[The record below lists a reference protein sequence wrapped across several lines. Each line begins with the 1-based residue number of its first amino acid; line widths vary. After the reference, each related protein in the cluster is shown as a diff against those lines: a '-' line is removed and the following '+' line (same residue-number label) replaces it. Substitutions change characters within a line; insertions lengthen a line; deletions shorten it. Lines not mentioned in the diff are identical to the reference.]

1 MIKTIIKGAKIG
13 VGAAVGTFVFVT
25 TTNVI
30 DTVTKKFSQS
40 LRNKLEK
47 TENAL
52 KAAEEKI
59 NNMEEGKSFNS
70 LGEVIDFLRN
80 ADKDEDDLK

>member
-25 TTNVI
+25 TTNAI
-30 DTVTKKFSQS
+30 CTVTKKFSQA
-40 LRNKLEK
+40 LLDKLKKAEK
-47 TENAL
+47 TLE
-52 KAAEEKI
+52 AAEEKI

>member
-30 DTVTKKFSQS
+30 VTVTKKFSQA
-40 LRNKLEK
+40 LLDKLKKVEK
-47 TENAL
+47 TLE
-52 KAAEEKI
+52 AAEEKI
-59 NNMEEGKSFNS
+59 DNMEEGKSFNS
-70 LGEVIDFLRN
+70 IGEVIDFLRSS
-80 ADKDEDDLK
+80 KDDDDLK

>member
-13 VGAAVGTFVFVT
+13 VGAAVGMFVFVT

-30 DTVTKKFSQS
+30 VTVTKKFSQS

-47 TENAL
+47 TENTL

-59 NNMEEGKSFNS
+59 NNMEETKSFDS

-80 ADKDEDDLK
+80 VGKDEDDLK

>member
-1 MIKTIIKGAKIG
+1 MIKTIIKGARIG
-13 VGAAVGTFVFVT
+13 VGAAVGTSVFIYT
-25 TTNVI
+25 TSVI
-30 DTVTKKFSQS
+30 SAVSKKFSQA
-40 LRNKLEK
+40 LLDKLKK

-59 NNMEEGKSFNS
+59 NNMEEGKSFDS